1 MRHKKTILFS
11 IIVISTLCFIS
22 CGKDNKE
29 SLSSSKNAETQIT
42 VDITDTNLNN
52 TTAVSDD
59 DSQGKQS
66 SSDIMASA
74 LRIDSAS
81 FFYQLDPLPKIIY
94 SHIHDDSEFGK
105 EFISLHKS
113 VESEDVEYLIFLN
126 EEGFAEYTICWICRY
141 DKQYVGCGGK
151 MDSIDEINVHNWDE
165 VLAYYGL
172 KEGEYTNIYSDGFN
186 EGSTTPT
193 LDKEDPDVANSCILA
208 YSLAREYATDY
219 SDKPAV
225 YGIRSKD
232 DEFIN
237 NRLWDIPSHGDIEYI
252 IIFDTSGNLYRVLC
266 WDTDRDKK
274 YVGDSGL
281 GEDGDNIA
289 ELNWDDVLEKY
300 GFKQGQY
307 TT

>member
-11 IIVISTLCFIS
+11 IIIISTLCFIS
-22 CGKDNKE
+22 CGKDTKD
-29 SLSSSKNAETQIT
+29 SLSSSQNTETQT
-42 VDITDTNLNN
+42 SHDTSDTNITN
-52 TTAVSDD
+52 TTKVSDD
-59 DSQGKQS
+59 DSQGKKS
-66 SSDIMASA
+66 SSRTMASG
-74 LRIDSAS
+74 IGMEYFCNES
-81 FFYQLDPLPKIIY
+81 PLPNMVY
-94 SHIHDDSEFGK
+94 GHIRDNSEFGNY
-105 EFISLHKS
+105 FFSIHKS
-113 VESEDVEYLIFLN
+113 LDEDVEYIAFVN
-126 EEGFAEYTICWICRY
+126 EEGFAEDVLCWICSY
-141 DKQYVGCGGK
+141 EKKYVGIAK
-151 MDSIDEINVHNWDE
+151 KYDSNLKDDFENWDE
-165 VLAYYGL
+165 VLSYFGL

-186 EGSTTPT
+186 DGSTTPI

-232 DEFIN
+232 DGFIKN
-237 NRLWDIPSHGDIEYI
+237 TLWDIPSHGDIEYI

-266 WDTDRDKK
+266 WDTDKDKK
-274 YVGDSGL
+274 YVGDSEL
-281 GEDGDNIA
+281 GENGDNIA